1 VSEQNERVAKLETR
15 MDAMERRM
23 DKSETDRQGIH
34 TLLTEVNENLIKQR
48 TFIGGILFTVGAVW
62 SVLQVGWDMLRERIL
77 R

>member
-1 VSEQNERVAKLETR
+1 MSEQNERVAKLETR